1 VPSPPS
7 LRQFGREY
15 GTSNVARTE
24 RTSHI
29 GNHDSLNWVALKL
42 TALHGNGTPEVLK
55 NGGNNAGVDMEEV
68 DETEDYDTCDRG
80 QQFGVIHAPVARE
93 PGPVLWTR
101 S

>member
-1 VPSPPS
+1 
-7 LRQFGREY
+7 LRQCAREY

-42 TALHGNGTPEVLK
+42 TALHGNGTPEVLSK
-55 NGGNNAGVDMEEV
+55 NGGNNAGVEMEEV

-80 QQFGVIHAPVARE
+80 QQLGVIHALVARE